1 VTARGRGCEIANG
14 VDARNKVPTS
24 EFIVP
29 HQLVVSPL
37 FYRDMSICVV
47 DEARP
52 NPKRFC
58 RAIFSARQGG

>member
-1 VTARGRGCEIANG
+1 
-14 VDARNKVPTS
+14 VDARGKVPTS